1 MLLFNS
7 IKMIIFR
14 YFRRFW
20 VYFCLFSLVTNYIII
35 TNIQPSYSQSW
46 LDLLFQGVQVIQLTT
61 MSDLQEVKL
70 AQQINDELIASGKL
84 RLSQNH
90 QLNQIIKR
98 IGKRLAITS
107 ESPNLPYTFQVVDD
121 RSINAFATMGGFV
134 YINTGLIATAENE
147 AELASVIAHEIAH
160 ITARHS
166 ITQMRDVA
174 LSQGLMSAAGLR
186 ENTIVQLGVQ
196 LAVDLPHS
204 RKAELEADQLGLKN
218 LKNAGYAP
226 VGMITFMRKL
236 MQKSGPSA
244 PELLSTHPATSDRVK
259 ALSRVVDDQQFYQGD
274 GLDNQAYQQNVR
286 RFL

>member
-1 MLLFNS
+1 M
-7 IKMIIFR
+7 IKFFFR
-14 YFRRFW
+14 FRRFW
-20 VYFCLFSLVTNYIII
+20 VCFFLFSLVTNSIVL
-35 TNIQPSYSQSW
+35 TNIKFSYSQSW

-61 MSDLQEVKL
+61 MSDSQEVKL
-70 AQQINDELIASGKL
+70 AQKINDELIGLGKF
-84 RLSQNH
+84 RLSQNP
-90 QLNQIIKR
+90 QLSQIIEG
-98 IGKRLAITS
+98 IGKRLASTS
-107 ESPNLPYTFQVVDD
+107 ERPKLPYTFQVVDD

-134 YINTGLIATAENE
+134 YINTGLIAAAENE

-166 ITQMRDVA
+166 INKMRDVA
-174 LSQGLMSAAGLR
+174 FSQGLMSAAGLR

-196 LAVDLPHS
+196 LGVDLPHS

-218 LKNAGYAP
+218 LKKAGYAP
-226 VGMITFMRKL
+226 IGMITFMQKL

-244 PELLSTHPATSDRVK
+244 PEFLSTHPVTSDRVR
-259 ALSRVVDDQQFYQGD
+259 ALSQVVNDQQFYQGD